1 MPRRPGLDKA
11 AVVQAAVDLLDDEG
25 PNALSLKA
33 LSDRLGVQTPSLY
46 NHVDGMPG
54 LLRELSLRNALD
66 LGTCLGDAAMG
77 RSGAPAL
84 EAVAQAYRSYIK
96 QHPGLYMA
104 SLRASGAQMSDSTP
118 LPGTELPGTELLD
131 NGLPYPALA
140 AAEERVVR
148 VVMAVLASF
157 GLEGDDALHAV
168 RGLRSLVH
176 GFASLEIAGGFGL
189 ALDCDESFRRLL
201 AMFIRGLE
209 GMPS

>member
-1 MPRRPGLDKA
+1 
-11 AVVQAAVDLLDDEG
+11 
-25 PNALSLKA
+25 
-33 LSDRLGVQTPSLY
+33 
-46 NHVDGMPG
+46 
-54 LLRELSLRNALD
+54 
-66 LGTCLGDAAMG
+66 
-77 RSGAPAL
+77 
-84 EAVAQAYRSYIK
+84 VAQAYRSYIK

-118 LPGTELPGTELLD
+118 LPGTELPE
-131 NGLPYPALA
+131 NGLPYAALA

-148 VVMAVLASF
+148 VVMAVLVSF

-209 GMPS
+209 GISS

>member
-11 AVVQAAVDLLDDEG
+11 AVVQAAVDLLDGEG
-25 PNALSLKA
+25 PNSLSLKA
-33 LSDRLGVQTPSLY
+33 LGDRLGVQTPSLY

-77 RSGAPAL
+77 RSGTPAL
-84 EAVAQAYRSYIK
+84 EAVAQAYRFYIK

-118 LPGTELPGTELLD
+118 LSGTELVD
-131 NGLPYPALA
+131 KGLPYPALA

-148 VVMAVLASF
+148 VVLAVLVSF

-189 ALDCDESFRRLL
+189 ALDCDESFRRLV

-209 GMPS
+209 AAPE

>member
-11 AVVQAAVDLLDDEG
+11 AVVQAAVDLLDGEG

-77 RSGAPAL
+77 RSGPSAL

-118 LPGTELPGTELLD
+118 VPGTELPE
-131 NGLPYPALA
+131 NELPYAELA

-148 VVMAVLASF
+148 VVMAVLVSF

-209 GMPS
+209 GIPS